1 VKMMEDEFVDEA
13 VENKH
18 LDKQR
23 NLKIATQSLAWSS
36 LSTVFASAT
45 SVRMAASALR
55 FSDLMTSN
63 ASISLSLALVAIL
76 CDSDA

>member
-1 VKMMEDEFVDEA
+1 MMEDEFVDEA